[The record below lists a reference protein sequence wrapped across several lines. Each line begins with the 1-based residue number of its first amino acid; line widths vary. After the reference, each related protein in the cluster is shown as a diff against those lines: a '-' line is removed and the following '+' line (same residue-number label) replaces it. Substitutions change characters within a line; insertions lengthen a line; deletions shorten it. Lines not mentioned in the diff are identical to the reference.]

1 VYTGWQRLTL
11 PGVIFYLLYLRV
23 IFGQVLFFA
32 MIRLWPQNKNV
43 KSLDNPAIINPEE
56 VGPPG
61 VRGFSKKKSG
71 VRIIVHD
78 SFAGAFAKDGAPNE
92 AQRRR
97 AFGGCG
103 RWRLIPDTAEDRM
116 TRVEGIGRGQ
126 KRGGSVV
133 CEPRAIQSASGWV
146 SMIFFFLKIPGHQVA
161 PLPWDR

>member
-1 VYTGWQRLTL
+1 MGWRNTEEDSID
-11 PGVIFYLLYLRV
+11 P
-23 IFGQVLFFA
+23 
-32 MIRLWPQNKNV
+32 K
-43 KSLDNPAIINPEE
+43 E

-71 VRIIVHD
+71 VRIVVHD

-103 RWRLIPDTAEDRM
+103 RWRSIPDTAEDR
-116 TRVEGIGRGQ
+116 TTLVESIGRGQ
-126 KRGGSVV
+126 KRGWSVV

-146 SMIFFFLKIPGHQVA
+146 HGLRVSHCIPPFLAAVTFYSVINLKLNWPT
-161 PLPWDR
+161 PLRS